1 MQTCPVARTRSMH
14 AVFPHVALQ
23 RCYNCREPLGA
34 EPCLARRHDRHSRA
48 LRGGRRVVR
57 QDFGRCNDVELAD
70 DVVPC
75 WGAKHIFAGRAL
87 RMRGGGEA
95 AALLCIQWL
104 WAGRILAA
112 IPIFLQWLPAILHGC
127 SMQMAAL
134 HRWGSEV
141 TLQWGT
147 HVESSRVN
155 GTFGASS

>member
-1 MQTCPVARTRSMH
+1 MLFFRTSHSSVATIAGNH
-14 AVFPHVALQ
+14 LAPNLAL
-23 RCYNCREPLGA
+23 LGGMIVIRG
-34 EPCLARRHDRHSRA
+34 PS
-48 LRGGRRVVR
+48 GGRRVVR